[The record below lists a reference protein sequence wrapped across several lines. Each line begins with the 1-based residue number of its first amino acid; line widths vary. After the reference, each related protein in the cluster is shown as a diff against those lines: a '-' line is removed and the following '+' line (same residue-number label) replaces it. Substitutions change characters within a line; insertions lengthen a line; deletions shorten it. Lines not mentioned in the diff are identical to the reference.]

1 MLCIQVANPRAVCSV
16 QVRDPGYH
24 LAFQMGYLM
33 SISLSSSWS
42 PLSIVYLC
50 FHDDEDVIRE
60 IPGKGEGNAQRQVH
74 VDLAKYLSL
83 CSILKGVVGLL
94 AFT

>member
-1 MLCIQVANPRAVCSV
+1 
-16 QVRDPGYH
+16 
-24 LAFQMGYLM
+24 MGYLM
-33 SISLSSSWS
+33 SISLSSSWAA
-42 PLSIVYLC
+42 LFIVYLC

-60 IPGKGEGNAQRQVH
+60 IPRNGEGNAQRQVH

-83 CSILKGVVGLL
+83 RSIVKGVVGLL